1 MELEI
6 NDLVKDKIDSLKISK
21 EKKKTIRLLLEN
33 EINYGDSKDV
43 LKQKVSEA
51 RNSIERGVRNENSAN

>member
-6 NDLVKDKIDSLKISK
+6 NDLVKEKIESLKISN
-21 EKKKTIRLLLEN
+21 ERKKTIRLLLEN

-43 LKQKVSEA
+43 LKQKVA
-51 RNSIERGVRNENSAN
+51 DAKNSVERGVRSENSTS

>member
-6 NDLVKDKIDSLKISK
+6 NELVREKIESLNISN

-33 EINYGDSKDV
+33 EINYGDSKEMQ
-43 LKQKVSEA
+43 KQKVADAKS
-51 RNSIERGVRNENSAN
+51 SVERGVRNENSSS